1 MFNEASSASGMSL
14 LIQCYSW
21 LKKTRHT
28 LVCSNRYSGGINHND
43 TRFPKGRFSKPPAA
57 LTPISLIL
65 SCLLSLLESLWATQC
80 LFSFFGIWV
89 SWSMSLL
96 LTKPRQ
102 NHSAGWLGQ
111 QISANNLRGNS
122 RQRDTALTVGFLSS
136 EKSKDTMNEQK
147 QHVHRKALILPRAKH
162 VCYQGQEEQRRLHL
176 SCFWREDSSS
186 SRDWEG
192 RLNRNYLLSPE

>member
-28 LVCSNRYSGGINHND
+28 LVCSNRYGGGISHND

-57 LTPISLIL
+57 PTPISLIL
-65 SCLLSLLESLWATQC
+65 SCLLSLVESLWATQC
-80 LFSFFGIWV
+80 LFSFFCIWV

-111 QISANNLRGNS
+111 QTSANNLRGNS
-122 RQRDTALTVGFLSS
+122 RQRDTALTLLASCPQRS
-136 EKSKDTMNEQK
+136 PRTEWMNRSNTCIARHIYYLEQSMCATK
-147 QHVHRKALILPRAKH
+147 V
-162 VCYQGQEEQRRLHL
+162 
-176 SCFWREDSSS
+176 
-186 SRDWEG
+186 
-192 RLNRNYLLSPE
+192 